1 MILYITVAVF
11 TALLAGMVDN
21 HPKRQPHTVTRQQLT
36 NKVCLWAIFIILF
49 ALSACR
55 LNVGNDYAKYV
66 EFMHLVNCDSY
77 VPTEIGF
84 NLLVKLIYGLS
95 GFENFLLAFAV
106 YSFVTVLLFLRA
118 LYEQS
123 DEFAL
128 SFFLFMALGYY
139 FQTFST
145 VRYYLAL
152 AIALY
157 SMKFVLRRQWG
168 RFLVLVLLG
177 ATFHKSLLVVIPLYF
192 LASLRWK
199 KWQLALAALFCTT
212 FLFMQDFYLKVV
224 VFLYPTY
231 EDTEYL
237 EGGTSYINIL
247 RCAAVLAF
255 AGIVYLMER
264 RGWNAAGGTADAMDG
279 CVDEMTSECGEGV
292 ANQADGC
299 VNGMLSKNDECVGN
313 KAGTLA
319 EDARFWFYL
328 YLNLGALVL
337 YTLCSFLPIISR
349 IGYYLTVSQILFLP
363 MLLARV
369 KEERWR
375 RLFRAGILLA
385 AVLYFAMYLRRAAND
400 GVLVLPYKTF
410 LFHDMVNILSDV
422 N

>member
-21 HPKRQPHTVTRQQLT
+21 HPGRQPHTVTRQQLM

-95 GFENFLLAFAV
+95 GFENFLLVFAV
-106 YSFVTVLLFLRA
+106 YSFVTVLLFLLA

-123 DEFAL
+123 DEFSL
-128 SFFLFMALGYY
+128 SFFLFMTLGYY

-168 RFLVLVLLG
+168 RFLILVLLG

-264 RGWNAAGGTADAMDG
+264 RG
-279 CVDEMTSECGEGV
+279 
-292 ANQADGC
+292 
-299 VNGMLSKNDECVGN
+299 

-319 EDARFWFYL
+319 EEPRFWFYF

-337 YTLCSFLPIISR
+337 YTFCSFLPIISR

-375 RLFRAGILLA
+375 RLFRVGILLA

-410 LFHDMVNILSDV
+410 LFNDMVNILSDV

>member
-1 MILYITVAVF
+1 MILYITVAAV
-11 TALLAGMVDN
+11 TVLLAGLVCN
-21 HPKRQPHTVTRQQLT
+21 QPVTQPYRITRQQMC
-36 NKVCLWAIFIILF
+36 NRICLLAIFLILF

-66 EFMHLVNCDSY
+66 EFMHLINCDSY

-95 GFENFLLAFAV
+95 GYENYLLVFAA
-106 YSFVTVLLFLRA
+106 YAFVTVLVFLLA
-118 LYEQS
+118 IYEQS
-123 DEFAL
+123 DEFPL

-157 SMKFVLRRQWG
+157 SMKFVLRKQWG
-168 RFLVLVLLG
+168 RFLALVLLG
-177 ATFHKSLLVVIPLYF
+177 SAFHKSLLVVIPLYF
-192 LASLRWK
+192 LASRRWK
-199 KWQLALAALFCTT
+199 KWQLGLAALFCTT
-212 FLFMQDFYLKVV
+212 FLFLQDFYLKIV

-247 RCAAVLAF
+247 RCAAVLIF
-255 AGIVYLMER
+255 AGVVLWMQR
-264 RGWNAAGGTADAMDG
+264 RQ
-279 CVDEMTSECGEGV
+279 SEINV
-292 ANQADGC
+292 
-299 VNGMLSKNDECVGN
+299 
-313 KAGTLA
+313 A
-319 EDARFWFYL
+319 EDEDRQVRSDLEDDRFRFYF

-337 YTLCSFLPIISR
+337 YVFCSFLPIISR

-363 MLLARV
+363 MLLQQIPD
-369 KEERWR
+369 KKWR
-375 RLFRAGILLA
+375 RLFRVGVILA
-385 AVLYFAMYLRRAAND
+385 AVLYLMMYLSRADND
-400 GVLVLPYKTF
+400 GVLILPYQSF
-410 LFHDMVNILSDV
+410 FFHDMVNILSDV

>member
-1 MILYITVAVF
+1 MILYITVAAV
-11 TALLAGMVDN
+11 TVLLAGLVCN
-21 HPKRQPHTVTRQQLT
+21 QPVTQPYRITRQQMC
-36 NKVCLWAIFIILF
+36 NRICLLAIFLILF

-95 GFENFLLAFAV
+95 GYENYLLVFAV
-106 YSFVTVLLFLRA
+106 YAFVTVLVFLLA
-118 LYEQS
+118 IYEQS
-123 DEFAL
+123 DEFPL

-157 SMKFVLRRQWG
+157 SMKFVLRKQWG
-168 RFLVLVLLG
+168 RFLALVLLG
-177 ATFHKSLLVVIPLYF
+177 SAFHKSLLVVIPLYF
-192 LASLRWK
+192 LASRRWK
-199 KWQLALAALFCTT
+199 KWQLGLAALFCTT
-212 FLFMQDFYLKVV
+212 FLFLQDFYLKIV

-247 RCAAVLAF
+247 RCAAVLIF
-255 AGIVYLMER
+255 AGVVLWMQR
-264 RGWNAAGGTADAMDG
+264 RQSEIN
-279 CVDEMTSECGEGV
+279 VVEDEDRQVRS
-292 ANQADGC
+292 D
-299 VNGMLSKNDECVGN
+299 L
-313 KAGTLA
+313 
-319 EDARFWFYL
+319 EDDRFRFYF

-337 YTLCSFLPIISR
+337 YVFCSFLPIISR

-363 MLLARV
+363 MLLQQIPD
-369 KEERWR
+369 KKWR
-375 RLFRAGILLA
+375 RLFRVGVILA
-385 AVLYFAMYLRRAAND
+385 AVLYFMMYLSRADND
-400 GVLVLPYKTF
+400 GVLILPYQSF
-410 LFHDMVNILSDV
+410 FFHDMVNILSDV